1 LILSQLAK
9 LEKEKIMNKYI
20 ILVSGPIASR
30 NKSFAENIIA
40 GLKDESAGSADTVAK
55 EPMYIRKPADA
66 ETVTTATQQ
75 LAQYYFVIFG
85 DNLLSLDTLR
95 NSASLS
101 LYVQASELDLT
112 IDLLKNYGNTETATN
127 LESKQTASA
136 AKQTYTR
143 ALSEDINHIISK
155 QKNSTIES
163 TQQEIAYADIVIQ
176 ENETIDESVPG
187 IIRYILRTDPKLANQ
202 RLSDNKRQNRI
213 DQMLQQYQSKR
224 RKFRK
229 EKVKRTLWLMVIKT
243 TLIFKRLVD
252 ILATLVALFLLSPP
266 LLVISM
272 IIKFTDGG
280 SVFYVQT
287 RIGKHGKPFPFP
299 KFRSMVLN
307 ADKMKDNLLKEAD
320 RIGDIT
326 FKMKRDPRVTRIG
339 RFIRRSSIDEL
350 PQLWCVLKGDMSLV
364 GPRPPVPREV
374 ALYTQEDRRR
384 LEVIPGLTGI
394 WQVSGRAEI
403 EFKQQVELDV
413 LYIESHGFWLDILL
427 MLKTIP
433 AVFTG
438 KGAY

>member
-1 LILSQLAK
+1 M
-9 LEKEKIMNKYI
+9 EKYV
-20 ILVSGPIASR
+20 ILVSGPIAIR
-30 NKSFAENIIA
+30 NKNFAEKIVA
-40 GLKDESAGSADTVAK
+40 GLMDESANFAATVAK
-55 EPMYIRKPADA
+55 EPMYIQKPADA
-66 ETVTTATQQ
+66 ETVTAAIKE
-75 LAQYYFVIFG
+75 LSQYYFVIFG
-85 DNLLSLDTLR
+85 NNLLSLDKLR

-101 LYVQASELDLT
+101 LYVQASELDIT
-112 IDLLKNYGNTETATN
+112 IELLKRYGNPETANN
-127 LESKQTASA
+127 LESKQTASSSA
-136 AKQTYTR
+136 SSSASKKTYNH
-143 ALSEDINHIISK
+143 ALSEDINHIINK
-155 QKNSTIES
+155 QKNITAEA
-163 TQQEIAYADIVIQ
+163 TRNEIAYADIAIQ
-176 ENETIDESVPG
+176 EDETIDEAVPG
-187 IIRYILRTDPKLANQ
+187 IIRYILRTDPKLAKQ
-202 RLSDNKRQNRI
+202 RLTESKRQNRI
-213 DQMLQQYQSKR
+213 DQMLQQYQSKE

-229 EKVKRTLWLMVIKT
+229 EKVKRTLWLMIIKT
-243 TLIFKRLVD
+243 TLFFKRLLD
-252 ILATLVALFLLSPP
+252 ILATLIALIPLSP
-266 LLVISM
+266 LLLIISM

-307 ADKMKDNLLKEAD
+307 ADKMKDTLLKEAD

-413 LYIESHGFWLDILL
+413 LYIDSHGFWLDILL
-427 MLKTIP
+427 ILKTIP

>member
-1 LILSQLAK
+1 MK
-9 LEKEKIMNKYI
+9 KYI

-30 NKSFAENIIA
+30 NKNFAENIIA
-40 GLKDESAGSADTVAK
+40 GLRDESADSADTVAK
-55 EPMYIRKPADA
+55 EPMYIQKPADA
-66 ETVTTATQQ
+66 ETVTAAIQE
-75 LAQYYFVIFG
+75 LSQYYFVIFG
-85 DNLLSLDTLR
+85 DNLLALDKLR
-95 NSASLS
+95 KSASLS

-112 IDLLKNYGNTETATN
+112 IDLLKNYGKTET
-127 LESKQTASA
+127 ESEPKS
-136 AKQTYTR
+136 KKTYTR
-143 ALSEDINHIISK
+143 ALSEDINHIINK
-155 QKNSTIES
+155 QKDNTVKS
-163 TQQEIAYADIVIQ
+163 TQHEIAYADIAIQ
-176 ENETIDESVPG
+176 EDETFDEAVPG
-187 IIRYILRTDPKLANQ
+187 IIRYILRTDPRLAKQ
-202 RLSDNKRQNRI
+202 RLSDNKRQHRI
-213 DQMLQQYQSKR
+213 DQMMQQYQSKG

-229 EKVKRTLWLMVIKT
+229 EKVKRTLWLMIIKT
-243 TLIFKRLVD
+243 TLLFKRLVD
-252 ILATLVALFLLSPP
+252 ILATLIALVLLSPL
-266 LLVISM
+266 LLVISL

-339 RFIRRSSIDEL
+339 RFIRRASIDEL